1 MDNSIISE
9 YNGSYYVL
17 LDDTGFSSNN
27 GSLFNN
33 YVVDNNYS
41 FNWRRL
47 WIIKSDFIEGYYLNI
62 KGKYSVVDESFD
74 YYLWLLEYA
83 IYYLIDYDNYIG
95 RGYIMHNNFNNIST
109 FNPLD
114 IRIDIKERDLGE
126 YFKYI
131 FFNDSYKNIN
141 LHEFIFYLY
150 KNHNYNFELV
160 FARVLYPNY
169 YFDTLDDVFL
179 DKIGDKD
186 LLIYINRIKE
196 FEEYLK
202 MLYSE
207 FSFYY
212 KIKNVDWF

>member
-1 MDNSIISE
+1 
-9 YNGSYYVL
+9 
-17 LDDTGFSSNN
+17 
-27 GSLFNN
+27 
-33 YVVDNNYS
+33 
-41 FNWRRL
+41 
-47 WIIKSDFIEGYYLNI
+47 
-62 KGKYSVVDESFD
+62 
-74 YYLWLLEYA
+74 
-83 IYYLIDYDNYIG
+83 
-95 RGYIMHNNFNNIST
+95 
-109 FNPLD
+109 
-114 IRIDIKERDLGE
+114 
-126 YFKYI
+126 
-131 FFNDSYKNIN
+131 
-141 LHEFIFYLY
+141 LY